1 MRLASLEE
9 TMKSYLEKI
18 TEFIKSRLFLML
30 MGVFVLFSMIVV
42 RLFSMQIV
50 NGEKYQQNL
59 KASILQELSIP
70 ASRGIIYDRYG
81 RPLATNQVA
90 FSLKLDDSIKVS
102 LSNRNL
108 ILENLVLSY
117 SNDDLTITD
126 NLPITSSNPTSFTFS
141 TKEEELAW
149 KSSIG
154 LTKKQMNMTA
164 DEVMDY
170 LCEKFQVSP
179 SLTTPQQR
187 KVISLGINSSDKNL
201 MLISLIQILDENGE
215 TLVDD
220 LPISASEPY
229 IFQFNNNESKEIDWK
244 KSVGMKNDKLSASPK
259 ESIEYLESLFDVPK
273 NLSTEMKRKIISI
286 RYSLYL
292 KRYRKYQPVT
302 IAINISNKTVASV
315 EEHNDSLSG
324 VSIDTSSL
332 RNYTSGKYFSH
343 ILGYIR
349 KISDTEYEE
358 FKQYG
363 YSNSDIIG
371 KSGIE
376 KLYELDL
383 NGEDGEMMVEVDAS
397 GRRINTIETKQPVSG
412 NNVFL
417 TLDKKLQTASYDYL
431 EQSLTNV
438 LIAKLT
444 ATSLKD
450 SPITLKE
457 FFASMVK
464 CNTINLNQIIKSKT
478 GVQKDIC
485 NMLLAEYP
493 SLSLT
498 TDEDKA
504 TAQQFIINCINNNLI
519 SYKQLILVLVEQG
532 MITADEEYLTKI
544 KNGTVSPLSVVI
556 AKLRE
561 GEITPGDTNLDPCS
575 GSVAVSDVN
584 TGETLALV
592 TYPSYDN
599 NRLVNNFD
607 NDYYTFLLENPAT
620 PLVNRPLRQ
629 AKAPGSTFKMITALA
644 ALETGVITP
653 TSLIKD
659 MGVFTKAG
667 LPHAR
672 CWIYTNTGGNHGSI
686 NVSTALEVSCNYF
699 FYEVSYQMGNQST
712 GNTEQSIKT
721 LNKYMSAFGL
731 DDYTGIE
738 IGETAPN
745 MASAEYKE
753 QSIKWQNPDATVS
766 QTRWTDGDTI
776 RAAIGQ
782 SVNNY
787 APSHMTKYIATLA
800 NGGTRYT
807 MHIVDK
813 VEETNGTIIKKIE
826 PVVEEVTKFQDAN
839 LQAVYKGMLLV
850 TQGTKG
856 SLRGVFKD
864 FPIDVA
870 GKSGTA
876 QENLTRSSHTWFTGY
891 APYDDPQIAITVMIP
906 FGESSGSPAA
916 VVAKNIIGEYMGLNY
931 QPENSYM
938 DNVLEE

>member
-1 MRLASLEE
+1 
-9 TMKSYLEKI
+9 MKSYLEKI

-30 MGVFVLFSMIVV
+30 MSIFVLFSIIVV

-50 NGEKYQQNL
+50 NGETYQQNL

-117 SNDDLTITD
+117 SSENSTITD
-126 NLPITSSNPTSFTFS
+126 DLPITSSMPYAFTF
-141 TKEEELAW
+141 TTEEEETSW
-149 KSSIG
+149 KLDNG
-154 LTKKQMNMTA
+154 FTKKQLNMTA
-164 DEVMDY
+164 DEVMAY
-170 LCEKFQVSP
+170 FTEKFQVSQA
-179 SLTTPQQR
+179 LTPLQQR
-187 KVISLGINSSDKNL
+187 KVISLGLNSTDKNL
-201 MLISLIQILDENGE
+201 MLLYLIEILDKNGE
-215 TLVDD
+215 SLVDD
-220 LPISASEPY
+220 LPISFSEPY
-229 IFQFNNNESKEIDWK
+229 VFHFGTNESKEINWK
-244 KSVGMKNDKLSASPK
+244 KSVGMKNEELDFSPAQTMA
-259 ESIEYLESLFDVPK
+259 YLEDLFDVPQ
-273 NLSTEMKRKIISI
+273 NLSTQMKRKMVTI
-286 RYSLYL
+286 RYALYL

-302 IAINISNKTVASV
+302 IALNISEKTVASV

-332 RNYTSGKYFSH
+332 RKYTSGKYFSH

-358 FKQYG
+358 YKEYG
-363 YSNSDIIG
+363 YSNTDIIG
-371 KSGIE
+371 KSGVE

-383 NGEDGEMMVEVDAS
+383 NGEDGEMMVEVDSS
-397 GRRINTIETKQPVSG
+397 GRRINTIETKQPISG
-412 NNVFL
+412 DNVFL
-417 TLDKKLQTASYDYL
+417 TLDKKLQTAAYNYL
-431 EQSLTNV
+431 EQALTNV
-438 LIAKLT
+438 LINKLM

-457 FFASMVK
+457 FFASMIK
-464 CNTINLNQIIKSKT
+464 CNTLDLNQIIKSKS
-478 GVQKDIC
+478 GEQKVVY
-485 NMLLAEYP
+485 NLLMTAYP
-493 SLSLT
+493 NLSLAN
-498 TDEDKA
+498 DGDKE
-504 TAQQFIINCINNNLI
+504 TAQQFIINCINNNTI
-519 SYKQLILVLVEQG
+519 GYKQLILILIEQG
-532 MITADEEYLTKI
+532 KITADADYLSKI
-544 KNGTVSPLSVVI
+544 ENGTVSPLSVII
-556 AKLRE
+556 AKLKS

-575 GSVAVSDVN
+575 GSVVVADVN

-607 NDYYTFLLENPAT
+607 NNYYSFLLENPTT

-629 AKAPGSTFKMITALA
+629 EKAPGSTFKMITALS

-653 TSLIKD
+653 TTIIQDL
-659 MGVFTKAG
+659 GLFTKAG
-667 LPHAR
+667 VPYAR
-672 CWIYTNTGGNHGSI
+672 CWIYSNGGTHGNV

-699 FYEVSYQMGNQST
+699 FYETTYRMGNQST
-712 GNTEQSIKT
+712 GSAEKSIKT
-721 LNKYMSAFGL
+721 LNKYMAAFGL
-731 DDYTGIE
+731 DDYSGIE
-738 IGETAPN
+738 IGESEPN
-745 MASAEYKE
+745 MASPEYKE
-753 QSIKWQNPDATVS
+753 EIIKWQNPDATVS
-766 QTRWTDGDTI
+766 QTRWSDGDNI

-807 MHIVDK
+807 MHLIDK
-813 VEETNGTIIKKIE
+813 VEESNGAIVEKKDPVIE
-826 PVVEEVTKFQDAN
+826 KVTPFQDAN

-850 TQGTKG
+850 TQGAKG
-856 SLRGVFKD
+856 TLRGVFRD

-876 QENLTRSSHTWFTGY
+876 QENLTRSSHTWFTGF
-891 APYDDPQIAITVMIP
+891 APYEDPQIAVTVMIP
-906 FGESSGSPAA
+906 FGESTGAPAA
-916 VVAKNIIGEYMGLNY
+916 VVAKNVIAEYMGLNY

-938 DNVLEE
+938 DNILTK

>member
-1 MRLASLEE
+1 
-9 TMKSYLEKI
+9 MKSYLEKI
-18 TEFIKSRLFLML
+18 IEFIKSRLFLML

-117 SNDDLTITD
+117 SSDDLTIIDT
-126 NLPITSSNPTSFTFS
+126 LPVTSIKPYSFTFS
-141 TKEEELAW
+141 TEDEEIEW
-149 KSSIG
+149 KTNIG
-154 LTKKQMNMTA
+154 LTKKQMDMTA
-164 DEVMDY
+164 DEVMEY
-170 LCEKFQVSP
+170 LSEKYQVSQ
-179 SLTTPQQR
+179 SLTSLQQR

-201 MLISLIQILDENGE
+201 MLLSLIQILDENGE

-220 LPISASEPY
+220 LPISTSEPY
-229 IFQFNNNESKEIDWK
+229 IFHFDDNESKETDWK
-244 KSVGMKNDKLSASPK
+244 KSVGMKDQQLGSSP
-259 ESIEYLESLFDVPK
+259 EQCITYLEQLFEVPQ
-273 NLSTEMKRKIISI
+273 NLSSQMKRKIITI

-302 IAINISNKTVASV
+302 IALNISDKTVASV
-315 EEHNDSLSG
+315 EEHNDFLSG

-332 RNYTSGKYFSH
+332 RNYTNGKYFSH

-358 FKQYG
+358 YKDYG
-363 YSNSDIIG
+363 YTNSDIIG

-376 KLYELDL
+376 SLYELDL
-383 NGEDGEMMVEVDAS
+383 NGVDGEMMVEVDAS

-417 TLDKKLQTASYDYL
+417 TLDQKLQTAAYDYL
-431 EQSLTNV
+431 EQSLTDV
-438 LIAKLT
+438 LISKLT
-444 ATSLKD
+444 ATSLKN

-457 FFASMVK
+457 FFASMVQ
-464 CNTINLNQIIKSKT
+464 CNTINLNQIIKSNS
-478 GVQKDIC
+478 GQQKEIC

-493 SLSLT
+493 SFSLSN
-498 TDEDKA
+498 DGDKE
-504 TAQQFIINCINNNLI
+504 TAQQFIINCINNNTI

-532 MITADEEYLTKI
+532 MITADDEYLTKI
-544 KNGTVSPLSVVI
+544 QNGTVSPLSVVI
-556 AKLRE
+556 SKLRD

-575 GSVAVSDVN
+575 GSVVVADVN

-607 NDYYTFLLENPAT
+607 NDYYTFLLENPTT

-629 AKAPGSTFKMITALA
+629 EKAPGSTFKMITALA
-644 ALETGVITP
+644 ALETGTITP
-653 TSLIKD
+653 TTLIQDLGIFKN
-659 MGVFTKAG
+659 AG
-667 LPHAR
+667 LPYAR
-672 CWIYTNTGGNHGSI
+672 CWLYTNTGGNHGSI

-699 FYEVSYQMGNQST
+699 FYETAYRMGNQST
-712 GNTEQSIKT
+712 GNAEQSIKT

-731 DDYTGIE
+731 DSYTGIE
-738 IGETAPN
+738 IGESEPK
-745 MASAEYKE
+745 MASPEYKE
-753 QSIKWQNPDATVS
+753 ETVKWQNPDATTS
-766 QTRWTDGDTI
+766 QTRWSDGDTI

-787 APSHMTKYIATLA
+787 VPSHMAKYISTLA
-800 NGGTRYT
+800 NGGTRYK

-813 VEETNGTIIKKIE
+813 VEQANGAIVEKVD
-826 PVVEEVTKFQDAN
+826 PVIEEVTQFQDAN

-856 SLRGVFKD
+856 SLRGIFKD

-876 QENLTRSSHTWFTGY
+876 QENLTRSSHTWFAGF
-891 APYDDPQIAITVMIP
+891 APYDDPQIAVTVMIP
-906 FGESSGSPAA
+906 FGENSGAPAA
-916 VVAKNIIGEYMGLNY
+916 VVAKNIIAEYMGLNY

-938 DNVLEE
+938 DNLLAK

>member
-1 MRLASLEE
+1 MRFASLEE

-30 MGVFVLFSMIVV
+30 MGVFVLFSIIVV

-50 NGEKYQQNL
+50 NGEEYQQNL

-102 LSNRNL
+102 LSNRNH
-108 ILENLVLSY
+108 ILENLVLY
-117 SNDDLTITD
+117 YGDDDLTITD
-126 NLPITSSNPTSFTFS
+126 NLPVTSSKPHSFTFS
-141 TKEEELAW
+141 TEEDELVW
-149 KSSIG
+149 KTKIG
-154 LTKKQMNMTA
+154 LTKKQMDMTA

-170 LCEKFQVSP
+170 LSEKFQVSS
-179 SLTTPQQR
+179 SLTSLQQR
-187 KVISLGINSSDKNL
+187 KIISLGINSSDKNL

-220 LPISASEPY
+220 LPISSSEPY

-244 KSVGMKNDKLSASPK
+244 KSVGIKNEQLSASPK
-259 ESIEYLESLFDVPK
+259 ESIEYLENLFDVPQ
-273 NLSTEMKRKIISI
+273 NLSSEMKRKIIAI

-302 IAINISNKTVASV
+302 IAINISDKTVASV

-358 FKQYG
+358 YKQYG
-363 YSNSDIIG
+363 YTNSDIVG

-417 TLDKKLQTASYDYL
+417 TLDKKLQAAAYDYL
-431 EQSLTNV
+431 EQSLTDV

-478 GVQKDIC
+478 GVEKDIC
-485 NMLLAEYP
+485 DMLLAEYP
-493 SLSLT
+493 TFSLT
-498 TDEDKA
+498 NAEDKE

-532 MITADEEYLTKI
+532 MITADEEYLSKI

-556 AKLRE
+556 SKLRE

-575 GSVAVSDVN
+575 GSVVVADVN

-607 NDYYTFLLENPAT
+607 NDYYTFLLENPST
-620 PLVNRPLRQ
+620 PLINRPLRQ

-644 ALETGVITP
+644 ALDTGIITP
-653 TSLIKD
+653 NTVIQDLGIFKSA
-659 MGVFTKAG
+659 GVPYAK
-667 LPHAR
+667 
-672 CWIYTNTGGNHGSI
+672 CWIYSNGGTHGSV
-686 NVSTALEVSCNYF
+686 NVSSALEVSCNYF
-699 FYEVSYQMGNQST
+699 FYEISYRMGNQSN
-712 GNTEQSIKT
+712 GGAEQSIRT
-721 LNKYMSAFGL
+721 LNKYMAAFGL
-731 DDYTGIE
+731 DSYSGIE
-738 IGETAPN
+738 IGESKPN
-745 MASAEYKE
+745 MASPEYKE
-753 QSIKWQNPDATVS
+753 ETIKWQNPDATVS
-766 QTRWTDGDTI
+766 QTRWSDGDTI
-776 RAAIGQ
+776 RTAIGQ

-787 APSHMTKYIATLA
+787 APSHMTKYISTLA

-813 VEETNGTIIKKIE
+813 VEEANGTIVKKVD
-826 PVVEEVTKFQDAN
+826 PVVEEVTKFEDAH

-850 TQGTKG
+850 TQGSRGT
-856 SLRGVFKD
+856 LRGIFKD

-876 QENLTRSSHTWFTGY
+876 QENLTRSSHTWFTGF
-891 APYDDPQIAITVMIP
+891 APYDDPQIAVTVMIP

-916 VVAKNIIGEYMGLNY
+916 VIAKNIIGEYMGLNY

-938 DNVLEE
+938 DNVLAK

>member
-1 MRLASLEE
+1 
-9 TMKSYLEKI
+9 MKSYLERIK
-18 TEFIKSRLFLML
+18 EFIKSRLFLML
-30 MGVFVLFSMIVV
+30 MGVFVLFSIIVV

-108 ILENLVLSY
+108 ILENVVLSY
-117 SNDDLTITD
+117 SDEDLTITD
-126 NLPITSSNPTSFTFS
+126 NLPVTSSKPYSFTFA
-141 TKEEELAW
+141 TEDEELEW
-149 KSSIG
+149 KTNIG

-170 LCEKFQVSP
+170 LSEKFQVSP
-179 SLTTPQQR
+179 SLTALQQR

-244 KSVGMKNDKLSASPK
+244 KSVGMKNEKLSASPK
-259 ESIEYLESLFDVPK
+259 ECIEYLENLFEVPQ
-273 NLSTEMKRKIISI
+273 NLSSEMKRKIIAI

-302 IAINISNKTVASV
+302 ISINISNKTVASV

-358 FKQYG
+358 YKDYG
-363 YSNSDIIG
+363 YTNSDIIG

-412 NNVFL
+412 DNVFL
-417 TLDKKLQTASYDYL
+417 TLDKKLQTAAYDYL
-431 EQSLTNV
+431 EQSLTDV

-450 SPITLKE
+450 TPITLKE

-493 SLSLT
+493 SLTLT
-498 TDEDKA
+498 NDDDKEM
-504 TAQQFIINCINNNLI
+504 AQQFIINCINNNLI

-556 AKLRE
+556 AKLRD

-575 GSVAVSDVN
+575 GSVVVADVN

-607 NDYYTFLLENPAT
+607 NDYYNFLLENPST

-629 AKAPGSTFKMITALA
+629 SKAPGSTFKMITALA
-644 ALETGVITP
+644 ALDTGIITP
-653 TSLIKD
+653 NTVIQDLGIFKN
-659 MGVFTKAG
+659 AG
-667 LPHAR
+667 IPYAK
-672 CWIYTNTGGNHGSI
+672 CWIYSNGGTHGSV

-699 FYEVSYQMGNQST
+699 FYETSYRMGNQSS
-712 GNTEQSIKT
+712 GGAEQSIRT
-721 LNKYMSAFGL
+721 LNKYMAAFGL
-731 DDYTGIE
+731 DSYSGIE
-738 IGETAPN
+738 IGESEPH
-745 MASAEYKE
+745 MASPEYKE
-753 QSIKWQNPDATVS
+753 ETIKWQNPDATVS
-766 QTRWTDGDTI
+766 QTRWSDGDTI
-776 RAAIGQ
+776 RNAIGQ

-807 MHIVDK
+807 MHLVDK
-813 VEETNGTIIKKIE
+813 VEETNGAIVKKVDPII
-826 PVVEEVTKFQDAN
+826 EEVTKFEDAD

-850 TQGTKG
+850 TQGSRGT
-856 SLRGVFKD
+856 LRGIFKD

-876 QENLTRSSHTWFTGY
+876 QENLTRSSHTWFTGF
-891 APYDDPQIAITVMIP
+891 APYDDPQIAVTVMIP

-931 QPENSYM
+931 KPENSYM
-938 DNVLEE
+938 DNVLAK

>member
-1 MRLASLEE
+1 
-9 TMKSYLEKI
+9 MKSYLEKI

-30 MGVFVLFSMIVV
+30 MSIFVLFSIIVV

-50 NGEKYQQNL
+50 NGETYQQNL

-117 SNDDLTITD
+117 SSEDSTITD
-126 NLPITSSNPTSFTFS
+126 DLPITSSMPYSFTFT
-141 TKEEELAW
+141 TKEEETSW
-149 KSSIG
+149 KLDNG
-154 LTKKQMNMTA
+154 FTKKQLNMTA
-164 DEVMDY
+164 DEVMAY
-170 LCEKFQVSP
+170 FTEKFQVSQALT
-179 SLTTPQQR
+179 SLQQR
-187 KVISLGINSSDKNL
+187 KVISLGLNSTDKNL
-201 MLISLIQILDENGE
+201 MLLYLIEILDKNGE
-215 TLVDD
+215 ALVDD
-220 LPISASEPY
+220 LPISFSEPY
-229 IFQFNNNESKEIDWK
+229 VFHFGTNESKEINWK
-244 KSVGMKNDKLSASPK
+244 KSVGMKNEELDFSPAQTMA
-259 ESIEYLESLFDVPK
+259 YLEDLFDVPQ
-273 NLSTEMKRKIISI
+273 NLSTQMKRKIVTI
-286 RYSLYL
+286 RYALYL

-302 IAINISNKTVASV
+302 IALNISEKTVASV
-315 EEHNDSLSG
+315 EEHNDALSG

-332 RNYTSGKYFSH
+332 RKYTSGKYFSH

-358 FKQYG
+358 YKEYG
-363 YSNSDIIG
+363 YSNTDIIG
-371 KSGIE
+371 KSGVE

-383 NGEDGEMMVEVDAS
+383 NGEDGEMMVEVDSS
-397 GRRINTIETKQPVSG
+397 GRRINTIETKQPISG
-412 NNVFL
+412 DNVFL
-417 TLDKKLQTASYDYL
+417 TLDKKLQTAAYNYL
-431 EQSLTNV
+431 EQALTNV
-438 LIAKLT
+438 LINKLM

-464 CNTINLNQIIKSKT
+464 CNTLDLNQIIKSKS
-478 GVQKDIC
+478 GQQKVVY
-485 NMLLAEYP
+485 NLLMTAYP
-493 SLSLT
+493 NFSLAN
-498 TDEDKA
+498 DGDKE
-504 TAQQFIINCINNNLI
+504 TAQQFIINCINNNTI
-519 SYKQLILVLVEQG
+519 SYKQLILILIEQG
-532 MITADEEYLTKI
+532 KITADADYLSKI
-544 KNGTVSPLSVVI
+544 ENGTVSPLSVII
-556 AKLRE
+556 AKLKS

-575 GSVAVSDVN
+575 GSVVVADVN

-607 NDYYTFLLENPAT
+607 NNYYSFLLENPTT

-629 AKAPGSTFKMITALA
+629 EKAPGSTFKMITALS

-653 TSLIKD
+653 TTIIQDL
-659 MGVFTKAG
+659 GLFTKAG
-667 LPHAR
+667 VPYAR
-672 CWIYTNTGGNHGSI
+672 CWIYSNGGTHGNV

-699 FYEVSYQMGNQST
+699 FYETTYRMGNQST
-712 GNTEQSIKT
+712 GSAEESIKT
-721 LNKYMSAFGL
+721 LNKYMAAFGL
-731 DDYTGIE
+731 DDYSGIE
-738 IGETAPN
+738 IGESEPN
-745 MASAEYKE
+745 MASPEYKE
-753 QSIKWQNPDATVS
+753 EIIKWQNPDATVS
-766 QTRWTDGDTI
+766 QTRWSDGDNI

-807 MHIVDK
+807 MHLIDK
-813 VEETNGTIIKKIE
+813 VEESNGAIVEKKDPVIE
-826 PVVEEVTKFQDAN
+826 KVTPFEDAN

-850 TQGTKG
+850 TQGAKG
-856 SLRGVFKD
+856 TLRGVFRD

-876 QENLTRSSHTWFTGY
+876 QENLTRSSHTWFTGF
-891 APYDDPQIAITVMIP
+891 APYEDPQIAVTVMIP
-906 FGESSGSPAA
+906 FGESTGAPAA
-916 VVAKNIIGEYMGLNY
+916 VVAKNVIAEYMGLNY

-938 DNVLEE
+938 DNILTK